1 MMLLRLP
8 YRIQIPLG
16 LSLAVVVASLLV
28 TVVAAQISARTA
40 REETLAKI
48 ERTVELLVAQARPLL
63 AADDTWRVF
72 ALLRSAA
79 PLLPGASSNW
89 ARAAVLDA
97 AGHVFAA
104 SDPTQLETSM
114 LMLGESIGAVS
125 DELIGRHRL
134 PAASAITQRLLS
146 EEGNGAMRLIQ
157 PIQSEDGQTLG
168 FAYIEIDAAV
178 FAPNWATLAQPAL
191 IGAGLAVA
199 LLVPAG
205 WWMGRRMTRP
215 VADLAEVIERIGRKA
230 PTVLQAD
237 VPRTNDPELG
247 RIGDAVAQ
255 LIGEL
260 ALKQRAEARALSAE
274 RLAAVGRMTAAVAH
288 EINNP
293 LGGLLTATQT
303 LRLHGATDLTRQ
315 RTVDLLER
323 GLQQIRSTVA
333 ALLPQARIEDRPLE
347 PSDLEDVLTL
357 ARATALRF
365 GVAVQAHAEIESA
378 MRVPSAVMRQVMLNL
393 LLNAVNAA
401 GENGEVKAALKTDA
415 ATVQFSVTNSGKIL
429 DMTRFEQ
436 TMVAEDSNDP
446 RGFGLWICRE
456 IAIQF
461 GGGFCPDTRY
471 HDGTRMIF
479 WMPNKD
485 AKHHNEDFA

>member
-1 MMLLRLP
+1 MILQRLA
-8 YRIQIPLG
+8 YRVQIPLG
-16 LSLAVVVASLLV
+16 LSLAVVVAALMV
-28 TVVAAQISARTA
+28 TAVAAQISARSA
-40 REETLAKI
+40 RLATLATI
-48 ERTVELLVAQARPLL
+48 DRTVELLVAQARPLL

-72 ALLRSAA
+72 ALLRNTAA
-79 PLLPGASSNW
+79 LLPGASANS

-97 AGHVFAA
+97 DGRVFAA
-104 SDPTQLETSM
+104 SDPTRLETGKP
-114 LMLGESIGAVS
+114 LLGEPAVELP
-125 DELIGRHRL
+125 DEVLGNFRL
-134 PAASAITQRLLS
+134 PAAAAILQRLFI
-146 EEGNGAMRLIQ
+146 ERQNGAVLLIQ

-168 FAYIEIDAAV
+168 FAYIEIDASV
-178 FAPNWATLAQPAL
+178 FAPNWAALSQPAL

-215 VADLAEVIERIGRKA
+215 VADLAEVIERIGREA
-230 PTVLQAD
+230 PAVVQAD
-237 VPRTNDPELG
+237 VPRTKDPELG

-255 LIGEL
+255 LISEL

-303 LRLHGATDLTRQ
+303 LRLHGATDSTRQ

-333 ALLPQARIEDRPLE
+333 ALLPQARIEERPLE

-357 ARATALRF
+357 ARAAASRF
-365 GVAVQAHAEIESA
+365 GVDVQAHAEIQSA

-401 GENGEVKAALKTDA
+401 GENGQVKAELRA
-415 ATVQFSVTNSGKIL
+415 AADTVQFWVANSGKTL
-429 DMTRFEQ
+429 DMARFEQ
-436 TMVAEDSNDP
+436 TMAAEDSNDP

-461 GGGFCPDTRY
+461 GGGFSPDS
-471 HDGTRMIF
+471 HHHGGTKMVF

-485 AKHHNEDFA
+485 ATHPKEDYA